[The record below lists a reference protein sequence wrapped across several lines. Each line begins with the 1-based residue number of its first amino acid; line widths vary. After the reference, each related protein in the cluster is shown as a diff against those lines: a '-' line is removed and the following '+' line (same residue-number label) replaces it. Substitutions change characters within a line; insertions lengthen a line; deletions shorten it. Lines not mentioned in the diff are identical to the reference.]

1 MKKLAFGYFLS
12 AFNSLCLTPLVIY
25 LIYPALVTYP
35 MSIFLRGYG
44 WRSVKD
50 QLSVAKA
57 LSPLIIAL
65 GGVTYVF
72 ILASLI
78 VEFEWGL
85 PLAAA
90 SWTVYSISEA
100 GIYVSAARA
109 TGARLFYGS
118 PVSLVGVAVVDIIVL
133 NIRNT
138 PLFTEVGETF
148 GNFLYVGVGALVLSA
163 LLSAVASLKLK
174 PRTALTVEK
183 RYPAL
188 PSRSTST
195 EGPIHHEYPT
205 PRPLPRIQ
213 VEVLRQSTSVV
224 CKNCRTINPVDAAEC
239 FSCGRPFAKAST
251 GLKCPVC
258 QAPFTMAKL
267 LAPNRFLCGQCAS
280 TLDLKRT

>member
-1 MKKLAFGYFLS
+1 M
-12 AFNSLCLTPLVIY
+12 
-25 LIYPALVTYP
+25 
-35 MSIFLRGYG
+35 
-44 WRSVKD
+44 
-50 QLSVAKA
+50 SVAKA

-148 GNFLYVGVGALVLSA
+148 GNFLYVGVG
-163 LLSAVASLKLK
+163 
-174 PRTALTVEK
+174 
-183 RYPAL
+183 
-188 PSRSTST
+188 
-195 EGPIHHEYPT
+195 
-205 PRPLPRIQ
+205 
-213 VEVLRQSTSVV
+213 
-224 CKNCRTINPVDAAEC
+224 
-239 FSCGRPFAKAST
+239 
-251 GLKCPVC
+251 
-258 QAPFTMAKL
+258 
-267 LAPNRFLCGQCAS
+267 
-280 TLDLKRT
+280 